1 MLVPAAFLALGAF
14 VCAQSASAA
23 TLSQC
28 SGDIELE
35 GDNLDG
41 DLRKNFTELKNVVI
55 TGCDAR
61 IEAKLARF
69 SKLDFEDS
77 RWTFEGDVR
86 IRMEAQQG
94 SLSSDQ
100 AVVNFR
106 DNQIQR
112 VVITGKPAEFEQR
125 RTDSGAMARGRAG
138 QIVYELGAGTI
149 NLSDDAWLSDGNT
162 EIQSPTLVYDVR
174 KQQVQASSVRGGR
187 GSERV
192 RLTINPASKNGK
204 KNGKAP
210 SSSDAPPSGQETPR
224 EGNPAGGPDK
234 PKAP

>member
-1 MLVPAAFLALGAF
+1 MAVCACVGAF
-14 VCAQSASAA
+14 VCAQPASAA

-41 DLRKNFTELKNVVI
+41 DLRKSFTELRNVVI

-77 RWTFEGDVR
+77 RWTFEGNVR
-86 IRMEAQQG
+86 IRMDAQQG

-106 DNQIQR
+106 DNQIER

-125 RTDSGAMARGRAG
+125 RTDSGAIARGRAG
-138 QIVYELGAGTI
+138 QIVYELVAGTI
-149 NLSDDAWLSDGNT
+149 NLSQDAWLSDGKT
-162 EIQSPTLVYDVR
+162 EIESPTLVYDVR
-174 KQQVQASSVRGGR
+174 KQQVQASSVRGSGG

-192 RLTINPASKNGK
+192 RLTINPKSKNGK
-204 KNGKAP
+204 
-210 SSSDAPPSGQETPR
+210 SSGSSNAAPSGQETPR
-224 EGNPAGGPDK
+224 EGNPAGSPDK